1 MNEAMTSQAIT
12 NEAIQRA
19 FSPAKLGKLALRN
32 RIMKSATFEGMT
44 PDGMPS
50 DALLAFHQGIVDG
63 GAALTT
69 IAYCAAEADGRI
81 SDQMTYL
88 GEAQRPE
95 FERIVAQLKAS
106 GAAVSGQLSHC
117 GGFSKNRSLQRLKR
131 PLGPSRQINMLGL
144 PYGLPVTGAMNHQ
157 DIDQLVQVFHDAA
170 LYMKQ
175 VGFDAIEI
183 HFGHGYGLSQ
193 FISPRTNKR
202 TDEYGGSLE
211 NRMRV
216 PLRVLEAARRAVG
229 DDLPILGK
237 MSMCDGI
244 RGGVSWEEGVK
255 VAEYLD
261 RGGVDAL
268 ITSGGTSSFNPMLMF
283 RGDSI
288 INGLIEQER
297 NPIARMGMKLVG
309 PKLFREFPYEE
320 LYFLEGA
327 KRIRDR
333 VNCQLVY
340 IGGCSTLA
348 SVETLMREGFD
359 FVQLGRSLIKDP
371 GFVNNAMQQGRH
383 YDSGCIH
390 CNRCAGMIEAPGG
403 IRCPLND

>member
-1 MNEAMTSQAIT
+1 MNEALQK
-12 NEAIQRA
+12 A
-19 FSPAKLGKLALRN
+19 FSPARLGNLALRN
-32 RIMKSATFEGMT
+32 RIIKSATFEGMT
-44 PDGMPS
+44 PDGMPG
-50 DALLAFHQGIVDG
+50 DALLAFHQGIVEG
-63 GAALTT
+63 GSAMTT
-69 IAYCAAEADGRI
+69 IADCAAEADGRI
-81 SDQMTYL
+81 SDQMAYM
-88 GEAQRPE
+88 GEAQRDAYQ
-95 FERIVAQLKAS
+95 RIVAQLKTS

-131 PLGPSRQINMLGL
+131 PLGPSRQMNMLGL
-144 PYGLPVTGAMNHQ
+144 PHGLPITGTMNHD
-157 DIDQLVQVFHDAA
+157 DIDHLVQVFRDSA

-193 FISPRTNKR
+193 FISPRTNRR
-202 TDEYGGSLE
+202 TDEYGGSLD

-216 PLRVLEAARRAVG
+216 PLRVLEAVREGVG
-229 DDLPILGK
+229 DDFPLLGK

-244 RGGVSWEEGVK
+244 RGGVSWDEGVH

-261 RGGVDAL
+261 KGGIDAL

-288 INGLIEQER
+288 INGLIEQEK

-320 LYFLEGA
+320 LYFLERA
-327 KRIRDR
+327 KRIRDK
-333 VNCQLVY
+333 VDCQLVY

-359 FVQLGRSLIKDP
+359 FVQLGRALIKDP
-371 GFVNNAMQQGRH
+371 NFVNNALQQPD
-383 YDSGCIH
+383 YDSGCTH
-390 CNRCAGMIEAPGG
+390 CNLCAGMIEAPGG
-403 IRCPLND
+403 IRCPLNAA

>member
-1 MNEAMTSQAIT
+1 MNENLQK
-12 NEAIQRA
+12 A
-19 FSPAKLGKLALRN
+19 FSPANLGKLELRN
-32 RIMKSATFEGMT
+32 RIIKSATFEGMT
-44 PDGMPS
+44 PDGMPG
-50 DALLAFHQGIVDG
+50 DALLAFHRGIAEG
-63 GAALTT
+63 GTAMTT

-81 SDQMTYL
+81 SDQMTYM
-88 GEAQRPE
+88 GEAQRE
-95 FERIVAQLKAS
+95 AFKRIVADLKTT

-131 PLGPSRQINMLGL
+131 PLGPSRQLNMLGL
-144 PYGLPVTGAMNHQ
+144 PYGLPITGAMTLQ
-157 DIDQLVQVFHDAA
+157 DIDTLVQVFHDSA

-175 VGFDAIEI
+175 VGFDAVEV

-193 FISPRTNKR
+193 FISPRTNRR

-211 NRMRV
+211 NRMRL
-216 PLRVLEAARRAVG
+216 PLRVLEAVRRAVG
-229 DDLPILGK
+229 DDFPILGK

-244 RGGVSWEEGVK
+244 RGGVSWDEGVE
-255 VAEYLD
+255 VAVHLD

-283 RGDSI
+283 RGESI
-288 INGLIEQER
+288 INGLIEQET
-297 NPIARMGMKLVG
+297 NPIARLGMKMVG
-309 PKLFREFPYEE
+309 PKLFRDFPYEE
-320 LYFLEGA
+320 LYFLDAA
-327 KRIRDR
+327 KRIKDR

-340 IGGCSTLA
+340 VGGCSTLD

-371 GFVNNAMQQGRH
+371 HFVNHAMQDQH
-383 YDSGCIH
+383 YDNGCIH

-403 IRCPLND
+403 IRCPVNDEAPAIAVIQ